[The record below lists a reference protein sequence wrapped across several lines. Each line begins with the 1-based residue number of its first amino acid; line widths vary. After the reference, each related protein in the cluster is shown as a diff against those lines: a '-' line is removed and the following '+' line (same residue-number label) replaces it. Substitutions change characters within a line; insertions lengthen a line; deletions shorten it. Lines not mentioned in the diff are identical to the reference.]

1 MTRKEWIEKNLPA
14 YVSNKAHGGVIGCPN
29 WYRELTRMDPSVL
42 TNKTCIKRPRDESS
56 NVCKECWN
64 MELNVKEE
72 RKETVTR
79 REFVEKNHPQAIRG
93 VHAKL
98 ISGCPGMF
106 KDLVALDPSCGSM
119 YYGRCRC
126 KATMTMCEECWNTPI
141 PQQPNDEVPMPV
153 LGGQFWTFVRVN
165 FSQNADLLVMGNFV
179 ITALMNVNPEI
190 RVVAKDETLNLEY
203 IFFYDPEKK
212 SIRKIP
218 RDGLLEQKYPE
229 IDFTIYWDEESMNK
243 AKRGIVT
250 DREYTNQYIL
260 MTKADNKKG
269 ELK

>member
-14 YVSNKAHGGVIGCPN
+14 YIDDCSDGGVISCPRSYN
-29 WYRELTRMDPSVL
+29 ELVRIDPSVL
-42 TNKTCIKRPRDESS
+42 TNEPCEGCREVTPF
-56 NVCKECWN
+56 VCEKCWN
-64 MELNVKEE
+64 MELNIKEE
-72 RKETVTR
+72 RKETMTR
-79 REFVEKNHPQAIRG
+79 REFVEKNHPQAIGG

-106 KDLVALDPSCGSM
+106 KDLVALDSSCGSM

-126 KATMTMCEECWNTPI
+126 KATMTTCEECWNAPI

-153 LGGQFWTFVRVN
+153 VGGQFWTFVRVN
-165 FSQNADLLVMGNFV
+165 FSQNTDLLVVGNFV
-179 ITALMNVNPEI
+179 IVALMRANAEI

-212 SIRKIP
+212 SIRKLP
-218 RDGLLEQKYPE
+218 KDWALEKEYPE

-243 AKRGIVT
+243 ARRGIVT
-250 DREYTNQYIL
+250 DCEYENQYIL
-260 MTKADNKKG
+260 LKKADNKKG
-269 ELK
+269 E

>member
-1 MTRKEWIEKNLPA
+1 MTRKEWIEQNLPA
-14 YVSNKAHGGVIGCPN
+14 YVKDRAVGGVIGCPAYYN
-29 WYRELTRMDPSVL
+29 ELIRMDPSLL
-42 TNKTCIKRPRDESS
+42 TNKPCEKRHDLNAFEM
-56 NVCKECWN
+56 CELCWN
-64 MELNVKEE
+64 MELNAKEE
-72 RKETVTR
+72 RKETMTR
-79 REFVEKNHPQAIRG
+79 REFVEKNHPQAIGG

-126 KATMTMCEECWNTPI
+126 KATMTTCEECWNAPI

-153 LGGQFWTFVRVN
+153 VGGQFWTFVRENV
-165 FSQNADLLVMGNFV
+165 SSNADLLVVGSFV
-179 ITALMNVNPEI
+179 IVALMRANAEI
-190 RVVAKDETLNLEY
+190 RVVAKDETLDLEY

-212 SIRKIP
+212 SIRKLP
-218 RDGLLEQKYPE
+218 KDWALEKKYPE

-260 MTKADNKKG
+260 LTKADNKKG
-269 ELK
+269 E